1 MSYIGNLPTTGAFPF
16 DQFTGNGTTT
26 SFTLTYAP
34 AGTTSIIVAISGVVQ
49 NPNNYSVIGQTLAFS
64 PAPPAG
70 ANNISVLYLGLPVIG
85 ATLPGNTAFLSS
97 TDLTATA
104 GQKIFASAGAYTP
117 GFVQV
122 YRNGSRLGAADYVAT
137 NGTTVT
143 LAIACAAG
151 DLVAIEY
158 YTLNAL
164 VNALPMTGGVV
175 TGSTTFNS
183 DVIINGA
190 LASGVT
196 GFKNRIINGDM
207 RIDQRNGGASG
218 TAANYTVDRWEYA
231 ASQAA
236 KGTWQQNAGGV
247 LPPAGFTKYW
257 GFTSSSAYAAGV
269 NDYFIVRQ
277 AIEANNMLDFGWG
290 GSSSIAATVSFWVRS
305 SLTGTFGGSLDNG
318 NDRGFPFTYTIGTA
332 NTWEYKTVG
341 ISAPAAGGTWGV
353 GNGSGVFVSLSFGT
367 GTTYSGTPSSWNT
380 GRFLSA
386 NGTTSVVATAGATF
400 YITGVQ
406 LEKGSNATSFE
417 YRDYGRELAMCQRYY
432 QTISYSACVGAANPL
447 NGATVVTFDILLP
460 VSLRATPTVSSSLTS
475 LFTATGSQVSS
486 AAFVPSIQS
495 MGANTVTLLFTGKT
509 LAANTVYW
517 ALFGPSFL
525 AAEL

>member
-1 MSYIGNLPTTGAFPF
+1 
-16 DQFTGNGTTT
+16 
-26 SFTLTYAP
+26 
-34 AGTTSIIVAISGVVQ
+34 
-49 NPNNYSVIGQTLAFS
+49 
-64 PAPPAG
+64 
-70 ANNISVLYLGLPVIG
+70 
-85 ATLPGNTAFLSS
+85 
-97 TDLTATA
+97 
-104 GQKIFASAGAYTP
+104 
-117 GFVQV
+117 
-122 YRNGSRLGAADYVAT
+122 
-137 NGTTVT
+137 
-143 LAIACAAG
+143 
-151 DLVAIEY
+151 
-158 YTLNAL
+158 
-164 VNALPMTGGVV
+164 
-175 TGSTTFNS
+175 
-183 DVIINGA
+183 
-190 LASGVT
+190 
-196 GFKNRIINGDM
+196 M

-517 ALFGPSFL
+517 AIFGPSFL
-525 AAEL
+525 ASEL